1 MQARGH
7 TIRRQRKECGYG
19 LRAFAR
25 LIGVHPSW
33 LSRIENDKA
42 NPSPDVLRRIAL
54 TLRREHE
61 AREAIAEITQQ
72 ETEGSDDRNQGG

>member
-7 TIRRQRKECGYG
+7 TIRRQREECGYG

-33 LSRIENDKA
+33 LSRIENDQA

-54 TLRREHE
+54 KLKQERE
-61 AREAIAEITQQ
+61 AREAIAVIAQQ
-72 ETEGSDDRNQGG
+72 ETEGSDERNNGG